1 VAVGSGTL
9 NDLTKL
15 ASHRNGRPYMVVA
28 TAASMD
34 GYTAFGASITYQGSK
49 QTFSCPAPTAVV
61 ADLDVICAAPEG
73 MNASGYA
80 DLLAKVPAGADW
92 VVADGLG
99 VEPIDPTPWAIVQGG
114 LRAAVANPAGVRNR
128 DAEALRQLTEG
139 LMLSGFAMQSSQTSR
154 PASGAEHQFS
164 HLWDMQHHV
173 HEGKTTPN
181 GFKVGIA
188 TLAVTG
194 LYEYLLTRNLEDLDV
209 ASCCARWPSDAE
221 REQRA
226 RGLFSQEDLTAVALK
241 ESQAKWVDAAALG
254 RQLETLRRVWPELK
268 GRLRQQLVPR
278 GELRNMLLTAGAP
291 VEPEEI
297 GISRARL
304 RASFEQ
310 AYLLRRRFTS
320 LDLAE
325 RCGLLE
331 PALNAL
337 FGPDGP

>member
-1 VAVGSGTL
+1 
-9 NDLTKL
+9 
-15 ASHRNGRPYMVVA
+15 
-28 TAASMD
+28 
-34 GYTAFGASITYQGSK
+34 
-49 QTFSCPAPTAVV
+49 
-61 ADLDVICAAPEG
+61 
-73 MNASGYA
+73 
-80 DLLAKVPAGADW
+80 
-92 VVADGLG
+92 
-99 VEPIDPTPWAIVQGG
+99 
-114 LRAAVANPAGVRNR
+114 VANPAGVRNR

-173 HEGKTTPN
+173 HEGKTPPH

-221 REQRA
+221 RERTAQ
-226 RGLFSQEDLTAVALK
+226 GTFSQEDLTAVALK
-241 ESQAKWVDAAALG
+241 ETQAKWVDAGTLG

-278 GELRNMLLTAGAP
+278 LELKTILRTAGAP

-304 RASFEQ
+304 RASFGQ
-310 AYLLRRRFTS
+310 AYLLRRRFTA
-320 LDLAE
+320 LDLAV

-331 PALNAL
+331 PALDAL
-337 FGPDGP
+337 FGPDGPWPIGRLS